1 MAEHFAAQR
10 DHYPEVLAPVG
21 DFERLTYAVNYGADA
36 VYLGGTAFGMRASSA
51 NFDFDTMKKA
61 VEYAHARD
69 VKVYLTCNTLP
80 LNSEVEQLSD
90 YLKSAR
96 DAGVDAVIVADVGV
110 LMEAKRVI
118 PEVDIHISTQTGI
131 VNYLTANELYKMGA
145 KRVVLARELPLEDIR
160 RIRDKTPPELEIE
173 AFVHGAMCMS
183 FSGRCL
189 LSNYM
194 IGRDANRGECAQP
207 CRWGYH
213 LVEEKRPGQYFPI
226 YEDEKGSYILNAK
239 DMCMIEHLDKVIDAG
254 VTSLKIEGRAK
265 SFYYVAVIT
274 NAYRQAVDLY
284 RKDPQHFVL
293 PSWLE
298 EETRKV
304 SHRQYSTGFYFGR
317 PEQGQYYENA
327 GYVRQWDV
335 VAVVDKTEG
344 DTLYCT
350 QRNKFSLGETVEII
364 CPHSTVEDHPLSYT
378 VTSITDEQGN
388 PRESANNA
396 MMKLTMPAKG
406 LVLEAGSIIRRAAEQ

>member
-1 MAEHFAAQR
+1 MDIIR
-10 DHYPEVLAPVG
+10 PEVLAPAG
-21 DFERLTYAVNYGADA
+21 DAERLKAAVYYGADA
-36 VYLGGTAFGMRASSA
+36 VYMGGTRFGMRAA
-51 NFDFDTMKKA
+51 PKNFSDDELAKA
-61 VEYAHARD
+61 VSFAHENG
-69 VKVYLTCNTLP
+69 VKVYLTCNIIPNTAQLKELP
-80 LNSEVEQLSD
+80 EFLEAA
-90 YLKSAR
+90 SA
-96 DAGVDAVIVADVGV
+96 AGVDALIITDLGV
-110 LMEAKRVI
+110 LSYAKKYAPKV
-118 PEVDIHISTQTGI
+118 PIHISTQTG
-131 VNYLTANELYKMGA
+131 VANAESARMLFDLGA
-145 KRVVLARELPLEDIR
+145 ERVVSARELTLDELADLRAGMP
-160 RIRDKTPPELEIE
+160 KKMELEC
-173 AFVHGAMCMS
+173 FVHGAMCVS
-183 FSGRCL
+183 YSGRCL
-189 LSNYM
+189 LSNYLTD
-194 IGRDANRGECAQP
+194 RHSNKGECSQP
-207 CRWGYH
+207 CRWEYSLMERTRQGEYFP
-213 LVEEKRPGQYFPI
+213 VEETASGT
-226 YEDEKGSYILNAK
+226 YIMNSK

-335 VAVVDKTEG
+335 VAVVDKTEE

-364 CPHSTVEDHPLSYT
+364 CPHSTVEDRPLSYT

>member
-1 MAEHFAAQR
+1 MENGNKLLQP
-10 DHYPEVLAPVG
+10 HYPEVLAPVG
-21 DFERLTYAVNYGADA
+21 DYERLTYAVNYGADA
-36 VYLGGTAFGMRASSA
+36 VYLGGTAFGMRAASA
-51 NFDFDTMKKA
+51 KFDFDTMKKA

-80 LNSEVEQLSD
+80 LNSEVDQLAD
-90 YLKSAR
+90 YLRNAQTV
-96 DAGVDAVIVADVGV
+96 GVDAVIVADIGV

-118 PEVDIHISTQTGI
+118 PDMDIHISTQTGI
-131 VNYLTANELYKMGA
+131 VNYLTANELYNLGA
-145 KRVVLARELPLEDIR
+145 KRVVLARELPLEEIK

-173 AFVHGAMCMS
+173 TFVHGAMCMS

-194 IGRDANRGECAQP
+194 VGRDANRGECAQP
-207 CRWGYH
+207 CRWGYY
-213 LVEEKRPGQYFPI
+213 LMEEKRPGQYFPI
-226 YEDEKGSYILNAK
+226 FEDEKGSYILNAK
-239 DMCMIEHLDKVIDAG
+239 DMCMIEYIDKVIDAG

-265 SFYYVAVIT
+265 SFYYVAVVT

-284 RKDPQHFVL
+284 KKDPKNFKL
-293 PSWLE
+293 PSWIE

-317 PEQGQYYENA
+317 PEEGQYYENG

-344 DTLYCT
+344 DVLYCT
-350 QRNKFSLGETVEII
+350 QRNKFSVGEEVEII
-364 CPHSTVEDHPLSYT
+364 RPFATLEDRP
-378 VTSITDEQGN
+378 VTYQVTEITDELGN
-388 PRESANNA
+388 KRESANNA
-396 MMKLTMPAKG
+396 MMKFTMPAKG
-406 LVLEAGSIIRRAAEQ
+406 LNLPQGSIIRRAAE

>member
-96 DAGVDAVIVADVGV
+96 DAGVDAVIVADIGV

-145 KRVVLARELPLEDIR
+145 KRVVLARELPLEVYVLFGQMPAVQLYDWQGCQPR
-160 RIRDKTPPELEIE
+160 RVCTALPLGIPSGGRKTP
-173 AFVHGAMCMS
+173 GAV
-183 FSGRCL
+183 F
-189 LSNYM
+189 
-194 IGRDANRGECAQP
+194 P
-207 CRWGYH
+207 H
-213 LVEEKRPGQYFPI
+213 L
-226 YEDEKGSYILNAK
+226 
-239 DMCMIEHLDKVIDAG
+239 
-254 VTSLKIEGRAK
+254 
-265 SFYYVAVIT
+265 
-274 NAYRQAVDLY
+274 
-284 RKDPQHFVL
+284 
-293 PSWLE
+293 
-298 EETRKV
+298 
-304 SHRQYSTGFYFGR
+304 
-317 PEQGQYYENA
+317 
-327 GYVRQWDV
+327 
-335 VAVVDKTEG
+335 
-344 DTLYCT
+344 
-350 QRNKFSLGETVEII
+350 
-364 CPHSTVEDHPLSYT
+364 
-378 VTSITDEQGN
+378 
-388 PRESANNA
+388 
-396 MMKLTMPAKG
+396 
-406 LVLEAGSIIRRAAEQ
+406 

>member
-96 DAGVDAVIVADVGV
+96 DAGVDAVIVADIGV

-317 PEQGQYYENA
+317 PEQGQYY
-327 GYVRQWDV
+327 RQWDV

-344 DTLYCT
+344 DILYCT

-364 CPHSTVEDHPLSYT
+364 CPHSTVEDRPLSYT

>member
-36 VYLGGTAFGMRASSA
+36 VYLGGTAFGMRTSSA

-96 DAGVDAVIVADVGV
+96 DAGVDAVIVADIGV

-160 RIRDKTPPELEIE
+160 P
-173 AFVHGAMCMS
+173 
-183 FSGRCL
+183 
-189 LSNYM
+189 
-194 IGRDANRGECAQP
+194 ANG
-207 CRWGYH
+207 
-213 LVEEKRPGQYFPI
+213 
-226 YEDEKGSYILNAK
+226 
-239 DMCMIEHLDKVIDAG
+239 
-254 VTSLKIEGRAK
+254 
-265 SFYYVAVIT
+265 
-274 NAYRQAVDLY
+274 
-284 RKDPQHFVL
+284 
-293 PSWLE
+293 
-298 EETRKV
+298 
-304 SHRQYSTGFYFGR
+304 
-317 PEQGQYYENA
+317 
-327 GYVRQWDV
+327 
-335 VAVVDKTEG
+335 
-344 DTLYCT
+344 
-350 QRNKFSLGETVEII
+350 
-364 CPHSTVEDHPLSYT
+364 
-378 VTSITDEQGN
+378 
-388 PRESANNA
+388 
-396 MMKLTMPAKG
+396 
-406 LVLEAGSIIRRAAEQ
+406 